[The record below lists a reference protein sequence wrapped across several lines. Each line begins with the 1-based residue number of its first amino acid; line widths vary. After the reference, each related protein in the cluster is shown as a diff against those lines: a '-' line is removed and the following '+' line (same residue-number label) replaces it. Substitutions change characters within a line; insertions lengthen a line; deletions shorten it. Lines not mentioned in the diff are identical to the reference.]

1 MPDATRPIRE
11 FGAALLA
18 RPDEMMLEIGATGEL
33 LVARIRV
40 VVAGLLLL
48 LPLVNNLTGGTVT
61 ETLIGLAG
69 AVFVNVIA
77 QVWLALAR
85 RRRRY
90 RWLPF
95 ATTTFDVTTTS
106 LVLVALAA
114 NHLPSGLNSMVVW
127 CGYVLAILLTALRN
141 DGRTTLLAG
150 ALSVVQY
157 GLLVAAVFAIASS
170 PEQLMSAEY
179 GAVTAS
185 NQLQR
190 LILLAIVTGVTLMVV
205 YRMQRL
211 VEMSGTDGLTR
222 LPNRTWLMHR
232 VPQLLDVV
240 KREGGS
246 LSVAMLDL
254 DHFKRVNDELGQH
267 AGDRALRHVV
277 ASLRGQLE
285 SGEQL
290 VRVSGAEFVMV
301 LRKPVGTAWER
312 VDAIR
317 RMLGEHPFEAD
328 RGAAPWRITFSAG
341 IAGFPQD
348 GQDLSRLLRRADQRL
363 QTAKLEGRNR
373 VVARD
378 A

>member
-1 MPDATRPIRE
+1 MSDATRSLRKL
-11 FGAALLA
+11 GDALLA

-48 LPLVNNLTGGTVT
+48 LPLVNNLAGGTVA

-69 AVFVNVIA
+69 AVTINVFA
-77 QVWLALAR
+77 QVWLVLAR
-85 RRRRY
+85 RRRRF

-95 ATTTFDVTTTS
+95 ATTTFDVTITTA
-106 LVLVALAA
+106 VLVALAH

-127 CGYVLAILLTALRN
+127 CGYVLAILVTALRS

-150 ALSVVQY
+150 ALAVGQY
-157 GLLVAAVFAIASS
+157 GLLVAVVFLVAGS
-170 PEQLMSAEY
+170 PERLISAEY
-179 GAVTAS
+179 GAVTVG
-185 NQLQR
+185 NQVQR
-190 LILLAIVTGVTLMVV
+190 LILLAVAAAITMMVV

-232 VPQLLDVV
+232 LPQMLDVV
-240 KREGGS
+240 KRDGGS

-254 DHFKRVNDELGQH
+254 DHFKRINDELGQH

-277 ASLRGQLE
+277 TSLRVHLE
-285 SGEQL
+285 QGEQL
-290 VRVSGAEFVMV
+290 VRLSGAEFVMV

-317 RMLGEHPFEAD
+317 RMLLEHPFEAE
-328 RGAAPWRITFSAG
+328 RGGMPRRITFSAG

-378 A
+378 G

>member
-1 MPDATRPIRE
+1 MPDATSTLRKFRS
-11 FGAALLA
+11 ALLA
-18 RPDEMMLEIGATGEL
+18 RPDEMMLEVGATGEL

-48 LPLVNNLTGGTVT
+48 LPLVNNLTGGTVA
-61 ETLIGLAG
+61 ETMIGLAG
-69 AVFVNVIA
+69 AVFVNVVA

-95 ATTTFDVTTTS
+95 ATTSFDVSSTT
-106 LVLVALAA
+106 LVLIALAG

-127 CGYVLAILLTALRN
+127 CGYVLAILVTALRN

-150 ALSVVQY
+150 VLAVVQY

-179 GAVTAS
+179 GAVTLS
-185 NQLQR
+185 NQVQR
-190 LILLAIVTGVTLMVV
+190 LILLAIITGITLMVV
-205 YRMQRL
+205 FRMQRL

-232 VPQLLDVV
+232 VPQLLEAV

-254 DHFKRVNDELGQH
+254 DHFKRINDELGQH

-277 ASLRGQLE
+277 GSLRGQME
-285 SGEQL
+285 AGEQL

-317 RMLGEHPFEAD
+317 RMLGERPFEAE
-328 RGAAPWRITFSAG
+328 RGAGTRRITFSAG

-378 A
+378 G

>member
-1 MPDATRPIRE
+1 MPDPSRTIRE
-11 FGAALLA
+11 FGVALLA
-18 RPDEMMLEIGATGEL
+18 RPDEMMLEVGATGEL

-48 LPLVNNLTGGTVT
+48 LPLVNNLAGGTVA

-69 AVFVNVIA
+69 AVFVNIVA
-77 QVWLALAR
+77 QAWLALAR

-95 ATTTFDVTTTS
+95 ATTTFDVTSTT
-106 LVLVALAA
+106 LVLIALAI

-127 CGYVLAILLTALRN
+127 CGYVLAILVTALRN

-150 ALSVVQY
+150 ALSVAQY
-157 GLLVAAVFAIASS
+157 GLLVAIVFGIARS

-185 NQLQR
+185 NQVQR
-190 LILLAIVTGVTLMVV
+190 LILLAIITGVTLMVV

-232 VPQLLDVV
+232 VPQLLEAV

-254 DHFKRVNDELGQH
+254 DHFKRINDELGQH

-277 ASLRGQLE
+277 ASLRAQLE
-285 SGEQL
+285 AGEQL

-317 RMLGEHPFEAD
+317 RMLGERPFEGE
-328 RGAAPWRITFSAG
+328 RGGVPRRITFSAG

>member
-1 MPDATRPIRE
+1 MSDATRLFRKL
-11 FGAALLA
+11 GAALLA
-18 RPDEMMLEIGATGEL
+18 RPDEMMLEIGASGEL

-48 LPLVNNLTGGTVT
+48 LPLVDNLMGSTVAETLLGLTGAV
-61 ETLIGLAG
+61 LFNAVALA
-69 AVFVNVIA
+69 
-77 QVWLALAR
+77 WLALAR

-95 ATTTFDVTTTS
+95 ATTTFDVTATS
-106 LVLVALAA
+106 ALLVLLAINHLAA
-114 NHLPSGLNSMVVW
+114 GLNSMVVW
-127 CGYVLAILLTALRN
+127 CGYVLAILVTALRN

-150 ALSVVQY
+150 ALAVGQY
-157 GLLVAAVFAIASS
+157 GLLVVLAFLVAGS
-170 PEQLMSAEY
+170 PELLMSAEY
-179 GAVTAS
+179 GAVTVG
-185 NQLQR
+185 NQMQR
-190 LILLAIVTGVTLMVV
+190 LVLLAFVTAVTTMLV

-254 DHFKRVNDELGQH
+254 DHFKRINDELGQH

-285 SGEQL
+285 GGEQL

-317 RMLGEHPFEAD
+317 RILAEHPFEPE
-328 RGAAPWRITFSAG
+328 RGDQPRPITFSAG

-348 GQDLSRLLRRADQRL
+348 GQDLSHLLRRADKRL

-378 A
+378 G